1 LNNLKL
7 FLLILN
13 YNFIYIMVNS
23 YEVSLLSLCYINTID
38 NINRLNINIRN
49 IERNVASINTTID
62 SILLRFNVKNIDE
75 LVNLNNRLINLK
87 NSL

>member
-1 LNNLKL
+1 
-7 FLLILN
+7 
-13 YNFIYIMVNS
+13 MVNS

>member
-1 LNNLKL
+1 
-7 FLLILN
+7 
-13 YNFIYIMVNS
+13 MVNS
-23 YEVSLLSLCYINTID
+23 YEVSLLSLCFINTTD

-49 IERNVASINTTID
+49 IERNVASINNTID
-62 SILLRFNVKNIDE
+62 SILLRFNIKNIDE

>member
-1 LNNLKL
+1 
-7 FLLILN
+7 
-13 YNFIYIMVNS
+13 MVNS

-38 NINRLNINIRN
+38 NINKLNINIRN
-49 IERNVASINTTID
+49 IEKNVASINSTID
-62 SILLRFNVKNIDE
+62 SILLRFNIKNIDE

>member
-1 LNNLKL
+1 
-7 FLLILN
+7 
-13 YNFIYIMVNS
+13 MVNS

-38 NINRLNINIRN
+38 NINKLNINIRN

-75 LVNLNNRLINLK
+75 LVHLNNRLINLK

>member
-1 LNNLKL
+1 
-7 FLLILN
+7 
-13 YNFIYIMVNS
+13 MVNS

-38 NINRLNINIRN
+38 NINKLNINIRN
-49 IERNVASINTTID
+49 IERNVASINSTID

>member
-1 LNNLKL
+1 
-7 FLLILN
+7 
-13 YNFIYIMVNS
+13 MVNS

-38 NINRLNINIRN
+38 NINKLNINIRN

>member
-1 LNNLKL
+1 
-7 FLLILN
+7 
-13 YNFIYIMVNS
+13 MVNS

-38 NINRLNINIRN
+38 NINKLNINIRN
-49 IERNVASINTTID
+49 IERNVASINSTID
-62 SILLRFNVKNIDE
+62 SILLRFNIKNIDE